1 MFYMRSKIYFVNN
14 LYYLKY
20 ANDINMGDFYWNF
33 ILALFKY
40 VFFLY
45 YLSNEIFL
53 NTTTGI
59 IKFPPVLKLLFPKK
73 ARI

>member
-14 LYYLKY
+14 HYYLKY

-40 VFFLY
+40 VFFFI
-45 YLSNEIFL
+45 LSE
-53 NTTTGI
+53 
-59 IKFPPVLKLLFPKK
+59 
-73 ARI
+73 

>member
-14 LYYLKY
+14 HYYLKY
-20 ANDINMGDFYWNF
+20 ANDINMGDLYSNF

-40 VFFLY
+40 IFLY
-45 YLSNEIFL
+45 YLSNKIFL
-53 NTTTGI
+53 NTTKGI
-59 IKFPPVLKLLFPKK
+59 IKFSPVLKLLFPKK